1 MSEAVARTIRM
12 DEVTFVRALTML
24 STRWRLI
31 PFDELTQLAFLL
43 DNDQDGISYYRF
55 LFNLETIY

>member
-1 MSEAVARTIRM
+1 M

-43 DNDQDGISYYRF
+43 DNDQDGINSIV
-55 LFNLETIY
+55 LFS

>member
-1 MSEAVARTIRM
+1 M

-43 DNDQDGISYYRF
+43 DNDQDGILLIQITF
-55 LFNLETIY
+55 FF